1 MGIAESLENPQ
12 LLARDMVIE
21 VEDPVMGPVKLVGN
35 PIHLSENKPVTNI
48 PSPTLGEHTNAI
60 LQQLGYTEEKISALK
75 EAKVI

>member
-1 MGIAESLENPQ
+1 
-12 LLARDMVIE
+12 MVIE

-35 PIHLSENKPVTNI
+35 PIHLSVLKPVTNI

-60 LQQLGYTEEKISALK
+60 LQQLGYTEEKIRALK